1 MNNILVDYHSQA
13 AAPSNIL
20 DALDRKNSIQKE
32 IAKDI
37 ILHKVHKPVA
47 HSTDGVE
54 LKYMFIVILHNID
67 FKKNYIDRIK
77 CF

>member
-1 MNNILVDYHSQA
+1 MNSQMLEFHNQ
-13 AAPSNIL
+13 PSSNIL

-47 HSTDGVE
+47 NSADGAE
-54 LKYMFIVILHNID
+54 LKYMFIVSLGCYNAVTD
-67 FKKNYIDRIK
+67 
-77 CF
+77 